1 MNDLLY
7 GALDIP
13 EIDRKK
19 ALSEIKNLTLFKYW
33 FWDSYRATTML
44 PVMTLNGLPENVSHY
59 TEGISTGDFA
69 WTSYAPPTLRE
80 YCEKYILPITGNTRI
95 MVLATKPGQ
104 ENKEHIDC
112 DPASFGLLQHK
123 LRFVL
128 QGRTDSLYFITKN
141 GERVHIPNTSKPF
154 IMDGSWPHGMINN
167 FELVKYTVAFGS
179 PWQGNHEYNQ
189 LTDALYKSNYELPEN
204 YPTYFDQS
212 KPDGS

>member
-44 PVMTLNGLPENVSHY
+44 PVMTLHGQPENVSHY

-104 ENKEHIDC
+104 ENKEHID
-112 DPASFGLLQHK
+112 
-123 LRFVL
+123 FVL
-128 QGRTDSLYFITKN
+128 ISQLITLSDRK
-141 GERVHIPNTSKPF
+141 E
-154 IMDGSWPHGMINN
+154 
-167 FELVKYTVAFGS
+167 
-179 PWQGNHEYNQ
+179 Q
-189 LTDALYKSNYELPEN
+189 LISNAVNIVNEV
-204 YPTYFDQS
+204 
-212 KPDGS
+212 